1 MRRSSK
7 DPLYPAEVRHRA
19 AVLAYKWAPVAND
32 TVVMNNQGFRNGV
45 NCGFVAGV
53 EYAKKQIESGKAQ
66 VTIKLALCKKCKCE
80 FGVNVLDKGV
90 CEFCRGQAAIAS
102 DPKPKKRGAK

>member
-53 EYAKKQIESGKAQ
+53 EYAKKQIESGKAT
-66 VTIKLALCKKCKCE
+66 VTIRERPEAEEVGIK
-80 FGVNVLDKGV
+80 
-90 CEFCRGQAAIAS
+90 
-102 DPKPKKRGAK
+102 